1 MTNNGHDDR
10 ARRAVELFAAK
21 YGWAE
26 TLRRTLACADA
37 HAMPFD
43 VVEGCR
49 AVAVQC
55 GGEEL
60 NERTD
65 DESQ

>member
-26 TLRRTLACADA
+26 TLRRTLACADS
-37 HAMPFD
+37 HALPFD
-43 VVEGCR
+43 LDGACRLVEI
-49 AVAVQC
+49 QC
-55 GGEEL
+55 GHHAKA
-60 NERTD
+60 N
-65 DESQ
+65 